1 MEKISEVMETS
12 QEVLDELEDKLNE
25 IYRLAYNNRIPLF
38 VLYEPTVQD
47 KMVLMHKI
55 LTTQDLSMTL
65 EDDRI
70 TRYAASLDKDIGLVF
85 KNDKVTTRE
94 TLLNDA
100 LNDIIDEDL

>member
-1 MEKISEVMETS
+1 MEKTSEVMEIS

-38 VLYEPTVQD
+38 VLYEPIVQD

-85 KNDKVTTRE
+85 KNDKATTRE